1 MIYWDHI
8 SPGTA
13 PSQISLD
20 CQLPTWEGKRKDNL
34 MADFSSQFDRFTEN
48 AKRSLENAEQ
58 IATQMGSSYVGTE
71 HILLGVLQQET
82 SIGAKILKNVGVTF
96 EKAQLVL
103 SFSQQLAGGG

>member
-1 MIYWDHI
+1 
-8 SPGTA
+8 
-13 PSQISLD
+13 
-20 CQLPTWEGKRKDNL
+20 

-48 AKRSLENAEQ
+48 AKRSLENAET

-103 SFSQQLAGGG
+103 SFSATRARLRQPSALSHIHCVWPRNLGSPIAAPSIYYLRF